1 MPVGDKEQHSMD
13 NELIEA
19 RARDYAHSY
28 LLLVL
33 IAAQKKA
40 NPNFGKLVADSFD
53 EYIGRHEPNVSNE
66 FTQKVISS
74 ARSHLKGLL
83 ESDSISIR

>member
-1 MPVGDKEQHSMD
+1 MD

-19 RARDYAHSY
+19 RARDYAHAY

-33 IAAQKKA
+33 ISMQKKS

-53 EYIGRHEPNVSNE
+53 EYIGRHEPDVANE
-66 FTQKVISS
+66 FRQRVIGA
-74 ARSHLKGLL
+74 ARSHLKGLV
-83 ESDSISIR
+83 ESDTLSVS

>member
-1 MPVGDKEQHSMD
+1 MPAGDKERHSMD

-19 RARDYAHSY
+19 RARDYAHAY

-33 IAAQKKA
+33 ISIQKNS

-53 EYIGRHEPNVSNE
+53 EYIGRHEPNVANE
-66 FTQKVISS
+66 FTQKVINS

-83 ESDSISIR
+83 DSGTLSIS

>member
-1 MPVGDKEQHSMD
+1 MD
-13 NELIEA
+13 NILIEA

-33 IAAQKKA
+33 IGIHKKA
-40 NPNFGKLVADSFD
+40 NHPNFGKLVAGSFD
-53 EYIGRHEPNVSNE
+53 EYIGSHQPNVTNE
-66 FTQKVISS
+66 FTQKVISA

-83 ESDSISIR
+83 ESESLSVT

>member
-1 MPVGDKEQHSMD
+1 MD
-13 NELIEA
+13 DELVET
-19 RARDYAHSY
+19 RARDYAHAY
-28 LLLVL
+28 LLMVL
-33 IAAQKKA
+33 IAVQKKA

-66 FTQKVISS
+66 FTQKVISA

-83 ESDSISIR
+83 ESDSISVS

>member
-1 MPVGDKEQHSMD
+1 MD

-19 RARDYAHSY
+19 RAREYAHIY

-33 IAAQKKA
+33 IGHQKKL
-40 NPNFGKLVADSFD
+40 NPNFGQVVADSFD
-53 EYIGRHEPNVSNE
+53 EYIGRHEPNVENE
-66 FTQKVISS
+66 FTKSVISA

-83 ESDSISIR
+83 ESETLSVT

>member
-1 MPVGDKEQHSMD
+1 MD
-13 NELIEA
+13 NELIET
-19 RARDYAHSY
+19 RARDYAQFY

-33 IAAQKKA
+33 IGAQKKL

-66 FTQKVISS
+66 FTQRVISS

-83 ESDSISIR
+83 ESESITVS

>member
-1 MPVGDKEQHSMD
+1 MPAGDKEQHSMD

-19 RARDYAHSY
+19 RARDYAHAY

-33 IAAQKKA
+33 ISLQKKS

-53 EYIGRHEPNVSNE
+53 EYIGRHEPNVANE
-66 FTQKVISS
+66 FTQSVISA

-83 ESDSISIR
+83 ESDTLSIS